1 MNTLL
6 LKLWRVLSFPK
17 RLKLA
22 LIRIKEDEFL
32 IGLTGVILNDKNEVL
47 VVNHTYR
54 DGKKWSLPGGYIKGK
69 EHPREGLAREIE
81 EETGFIVTVD
91 RELKIRT
98 DRETAR
104 LDISLLG
111 HYVGGKFK
119 ASNEVSEARFCK
131 FNDLPMLRQD
141 QLVLIQKVLLEHT
154 YDPAP
159 LRYIP
164 SSILPSHD
172 DKHETPSPAQPRLP
186 HTA

>member
-1 MNTLL
+1 MNSLL
-6 LKLWRVLSFPK
+6 IKIWKLLSFPK
-17 RLKLA
+17 RLQLA

-47 VVNHTYR
+47 VVNHSYR

-69 EHPREGLAREIE
+69 EHPREGLQREIE
-81 EETGFIVTVD
+81 EETGFIVAVD

-119 ASNEVSEARFCK
+119 PSAEVPEAK
-131 FNDLPMLRQD
+131 FSKFEKLPLLRQD
-141 QLVLIQKVLLEHT
+141 QLLLIQKVLDLKQSKS
-154 YDPAP
+154 
-159 LRYIP
+159 R
-164 SSILPSHD
+164 
-172 DKHETPSPAQPRLP
+172 
-186 HTA
+186 

>member
-1 MNTLL
+1 MNALL
-6 LKLWRVLSFPK
+6 LKLWSVLSFPK

-32 IGLTGVILNDKNEVL
+32 IGLTGVILNKKNEVL

-54 DGKKWSLPGGYIKGK
+54 DGKRWSLPGGYIKGK

-81 EETGFIVTVD
+81 EETGLIVQVD

-111 HYVGGKFK
+111 HLVGGKFRPS
-119 ASNEVSEARFCK
+119 AEVSDAK
-131 FNDLPMLRQD
+131 FAKFSDLPLLRQD
-141 QLVLIQKVLLEHT
+141 QLVLIQKVL
-154 YDPAP
+154 D
-159 LRYIP
+159 
-164 SSILPSHD
+164 SKSI
-172 DKHETPSPAQPRLP
+172 
-186 HTA
+186 